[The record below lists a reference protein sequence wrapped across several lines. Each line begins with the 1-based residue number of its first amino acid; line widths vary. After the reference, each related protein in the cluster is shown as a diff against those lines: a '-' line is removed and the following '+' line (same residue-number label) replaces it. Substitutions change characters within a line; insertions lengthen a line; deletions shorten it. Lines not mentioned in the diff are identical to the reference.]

1 MIEHDFDEEFVP
13 IAAELQRLP
22 YMSPSRDFADR
33 VIAGI
38 DRLQP
43 ARDLTPAVASRHL
56 ELHRGGQAIAQRRPM
71 GIARATGTAVVGV
84 ALIAAAAFMF
94 FEVDVLTAMMSAAVS
109 QYAFTI
115 AAVGTQLGALVLG
128 ADTIAYLQAGAV
140 QAMLL
145 YMALFVGLVSGYAG
159 IRTAA
164 QIANERLPDVN
175 RILIPAY
182 CIMALAAAHEASA
195 QDGRSVRLAG
205 LRKYAQVVTGD
216 YTVPVGAST
225 SGSVMVVRG
234 DLDIYGNVDGAAT
247 AVLGDVIVHD
257 GGRVRGGAVA
267 LGGRV
272 INDGGSILGVVKEVG
287 ATHNRS
293 TVSFGGRPRTTL
305 GSLVSA
311 ILWLVVLLLVG
322 TIVALYLR
330 DYFKRAVEVVTNE
343 SGKSLLTGVVGGL
356 LSIPALIAIVVLF
369 AITIIGVV
377 FIPIGV
383 AAFLIAISGIGMLG
397 FLAVAQV
404 TGVAIAGKRE

>member
-1 MIEHDFDEEFVP
+1 MKK
-13 IAAELQRLP
+13 
-22 YMSPSRDFADR
+22 
-33 VIAGI
+33 
-38 DRLQP
+38 
-43 ARDLTPAVASRHL
+43 
-56 ELHRGGQAIAQRRPM
+56 
-71 GIARATGTAVVGV
+71 
-84 ALIAAAAFMF
+84 
-94 FEVDVLTAMMSAAVS
+94 
-109 QYAFTI
+109 
-115 AAVGTQLGALVLG
+115 
-128 ADTIAYLQAGAV
+128 
-140 QAMLL
+140 
-145 YMALFVGLVSGYAG
+145 
-159 IRTAA
+159 
-164 QIANERLPDVN
+164 
-175 RILIPAY
+175 ILIPIY
-182 CIMALAAAHEASA
+182 CVMALATVHEACA
-195 QDGRSVRLAG
+195 QDMSRVRFAG
-205 LRKYAQVVTGD
+205 IRKYAQVVTGD

-225 SGSVMVVRG
+225 SGSVMVIRG
-234 DLDIYGNVDGAAT
+234 NLDVYGNIDGAAT

-272 INDGGSILGVVKEVG
+272 INDGGSVLGVIKEVG

-293 TVSFGGRPRTTL
+293 TVSFGGRPRTTI

-343 SGKSLLTGVVGGL
+343 SGKSLLAGVVGGL

-383 AAFLIAISGIGMLG
+383 AAFLIAISGIAMLG

-404 TGVAIAGKRE
+404 AGIAIAGKREAETPAGQDLQFLYTGIIAFSALWILAAAFTWFPVLGTVLRMFAFSVTLVAVATGFGAVVLTLWRTRARKNAVATA

>member
-1 MIEHDFDEEFVP
+1 MQVFAP
-13 IAAELQRLP
+13 P
-22 YMSPSRDFADR
+22 PKSP
-33 VIAGI
+33 
-38 DRLQP
+38 
-43 ARDLTPAVASRHL
+43 
-56 ELHRGGQAIAQRRPM
+56 
-71 GIARATGTAVVGV
+71 
-84 ALIAAAAFMF
+84 
-94 FEVDVLTAMMSAAVS
+94 
-109 QYAFTI
+109 
-115 AAVGTQLGALVLG
+115 
-128 ADTIAYLQAGAV
+128 
-140 QAMLL
+140 
-145 YMALFVGLVSGYAG
+145 
-159 IRTAA
+159 
-164 QIANERLPDVN
+164 NERLRKVKT
-175 RILIPAY
+175 ILIPAY
-182 CIMALAAAHEASA
+182 CIMALAAVHDACA
-195 QDGRSVRLAG
+195 QDMSRVRFAG
-205 LRKYAQVVTGD
+205 IRKYAQVVTGD

-225 SGSVMVVRG
+225 SGSVMVIRG
-234 DLDIYGNVDGAAT
+234 NLDVYGNIDGAAT

-272 INDGGSILGVVKEVG
+272 INDGGSVLGVIKEVG

-322 TIVALYLR
+322 TVVALYLR

-343 SGKSLLTGVVGGL
+343 SGKSLLAGVVGGL

-383 AAFLIAISGIGMLG
+383 AAFLIAISGIAMLG

-404 TGVAIAGKRE
+404 AGVAIAGKREAETPAGQDLQFLYTGILAFSALWIIAAVFTWFPVLGTVLRMFAFAVTLVAVATGFGAVVLILWRSRARKNAVATA